1 MFILVW
7 RSHNRF
13 QAKYDKD
20 IGVVLTGQN
29 PETHPHSTAGNSWLP
44 CIIKKCGIMFSLKH
58 KRWLTG
64 KELLATH
71 GYPIYESIFGESSSF
86 NEERSAHG
94 LRERCR
100 GVIMQQAG
108 NGMSLAAVAVPLAW
122 ALTQRVILNQATGKP
137 GGSKA
142 KRILAICDSLSTE
155 DGEDL
160 GENIRRARKRA
171 VIL

>member
-7 RSHNRF
+7 RSHNLF

-20 IGVVLTGQN
+20 IGVVMTGQN

-64 KELLATH
+64 KELLAIH

-94 LRERCR
+94 GGGQPLLGPLGHAREAPHLLVDQRSR
-100 GVIMQQAG
+100 
-108 NGMSLAAVAVPLAW
+108 PL
-122 ALTQRVILNQATGKP
+122 
-137 GGSKA
+137 
-142 KRILAICDSLSTE
+142 
-155 DGEDL
+155 
-160 GENIRRARKRA
+160 
-171 VIL
+171 

>member
-1 MFILVW
+1 MP
-7 RSHNRF
+7 
-13 QAKYDKD
+13 
-20 IGVVLTGQN
+20 GQN

-64 KELLATH
+64 KELLAIH

-122 ALTQRVILNQATGKP
+122 ALSQRVILNQAAGKRAS
-137 GGSKA
+137 SKA
-142 KRILAICDSLSTE
+142 KRILTICDSLSTE
-155 DGEDL
+155 DDL
-160 GENIRRARKRA
+160 DENIRRDKKERRDLLKIFRMPVGESSGSAKRHCPGTGG
-171 VIL
+171 